1 MADENIKEMEEMKSE
16 QLPEPVLD
24 EDTAGE
30 STTQEQPEEESSEQ
44 TPEQPPQ
51 ALLQVDTLQDSDVHT
66 DSCREE
72 DATTTEAE
80 VDTEI
85 EVDPDDINDVKP
97 STSGS
102 GIGSIM
108 SNHREATA
116 DDDENVNEKQPLTD
130 VTTMP
135 QSDLEIDLEKG
146 HASTNGGRIT
156 PKDMIVVTT
165 EGQTQKEFM
174 KFLRKRE
181 IVFCMIGGIAFLIGL
196 IMIIIGLLVM
206 QGKCD
211 KRYWVSGNPF
221 CKKINARGKIFYLVS

>member
-1 MADENIKEMEEMKSE
+1 MADENVKDLEEMKSE
-16 QLPEPVLD
+16 QLPEPEQDL
-24 EDTAGE
+24 DTAGE
-30 STTQEQPEEESSEQ
+30 STAPDQGDEENSEQ
-44 TPEQPPQ
+44 KAPDQPPQ

-85 EVDPDDINDVKP
+85 EVDPDEVNDVKP

-102 GIGSIM
+102 GIGSIV
-108 SNHREATA
+108 SNHR
-116 DDDENVNEKQPLTD
+116 DDESVSEKQPLTEAN
-130 VTTMP
+130 TMP

-181 IVFCMIGGIAFLIGL
+181 IVFCMIGGIAFLLGL

-211 KRYWVSGNPF
+211 KRYWVSTLSYVV
-221 CKKINARGKIFYLVS
+221 R

>member
-1 MADENIKEMEEMKSE
+1 MADENIKDMEEMKSE

-24 EDTAGE
+24 EDAAGE
-30 STTQEQPEEESSEQ
+30 SSTQEQPEEESSEQ

-72 DATTTEAE
+72 DPTTTDAE

-85 EVDPDDINDVKP
+85 EVDPDDVNDVKP

-102 GIGSIM
+102 GVGSIV
-108 SNHREATA
+108 SNHRDAAA
-116 DDDENVNEKQPLTD
+116 DDDETMNEKQPLTD

-181 IVFCMIGGIAFLIGL
+181 IVFCMIGGVAFLIGL

-211 KRYWVSGNPF
+211 KRYWVSIKSCENDT
-221 CKKINARGKIFYLVS
+221 LD